1 MEGIANQKILV
12 LGLGATGRSA
22 ANFCIARGASVL
34 AADERGEDQFAELEG
49 LDPRVDRVFGKAFP
63 DPRDF
68 DLVVPSP
75 GVAPERYRDRAQRVW
90 GDIELAYRS
99 ISAPIIAVTGTNGK
113 STTVRL
119 LEELLCAAGARAR
132 AAGNLGTPALE
143 LVGEPLDFAVL
154 EISSFQLEAVE
165 TFRPTVAAILN
176 ITPDHLDRHGS
187 FEAYASAKGRLLANQ
202 RDTDTAILNLDD
214 PAVAALAENASG
226 RVFPFR
232 THGAVSPGA
241 FLDAGA
247 VVLCK
252 KGAAPIRISLDTMQL
267 TGLHN
272 RENAVAALAAVHA
285 AGVDPVRAADAL
297 ASFANLPHRSEFVG
311 QVRGVRYIND
321 SKATNPGAAIRSLA
335 EFSENLIWIA
345 GGRDKNLAFG
355 ELADAAVKRI
365 RTAVLIGESAK
376 KLEAALAGRV
386 DVCAAASLEEAV
398 QRASQLAQPGDVV
411 LLSPACASQDQF
423 CDFQERG
430 ERFRAAVTE
439 LQTRETP

>member
-1 MEGIANQKILV
+1 MEGIANQKVLV
-12 LGLGATGRSA
+12 LGLGATGRST

-34 AADERGEDQFAELEG
+34 VADERDEEQFAGLEG
-49 LDPRVDRVFGKAFP
+49 LDPRVDCVFGVPFP

-113 STTVRL
+113 STTVRM

-132 AAGNLGTPALE
+132 AAGNLGTPALD

-154 EISSFQLEAVE
+154 EISSFQLETVE
-165 TFRPTVAAILN
+165 AFRPAVAAILN
-176 ITPDHLDRHGS
+176 ITPDHLDRHGN
-187 FEAYASAKGRLLANQ
+187 FDAYASAKGKLIANQ
-202 RDTDTAILNLDD
+202 RDTDTAVLNLDD
-214 PAVAALAENASG
+214 PTVAALAKNASG

-232 THGAVSPGA
+232 TQGPVSPGA

-252 KGAAPIRISLDTMQL
+252 EGAAPIRLSLDAMQL
-267 TGLHN
+267 TGSHN
-272 RENAVAALAAVHA
+272 RENVVAALAAVYA

-311 QVRGVRYIND
+311 QARGVRYIDD

-335 EFSENLIWIA
+335 EYSENLIWIA
-345 GGRDKNLAFG
+345 GGRDKDLAFG
-355 ELADAAVKRI
+355 ELADAAVKRV
-365 RTAVLIGESAK
+365 RAAVLIGESAK
-376 KLEAALAGRV
+376 KLETALAGRV
-386 DVCAAASLEEAV
+386 DVCTAASLEEAV

-423 CDFQERG
+423 RDFQERG

-439 LQTRETP
+439 LQTQEMP

>member
-1 MEGIANQKILV
+1 MEGIANQKVLV
-12 LGLGATGRSA
+12 LGLGTTGRST
-22 ANFCIARGASVL
+22 ANFCTARGASVL
-34 AADERGEDQFAELEG
+34 AADERGEEQFAGLED
-49 LDPRVDRVFGKAFP
+49 LDPRVACVFGKPFP

-143 LVGEPLDFAVL
+143 LVGEPLDFAIL
-154 EISSFQLEAVE
+154 EISSFQLETVE
-165 TFRPTVAAILN
+165 TFRPAVAAILN

-187 FEAYASAKGRLLANQ
+187 FDAYASAKGRLLANQ
-202 RDTDTAILNLDD
+202 RDTDTAVLNLDD
-214 PAVAALAENASG
+214 PTVAALAENASG

-232 THGAVSPGA
+232 TRGPVSPGA

-252 KGAAPIRISLDTMQL
+252 EDAAPIRLSLDAMQL
-267 TGLHN
+267 TGRHN
-272 RENAVAALAAVHA
+272 RENVVAALAAVYA
-285 AGVDPVRAADAL
+285 AGVDPIRAADAL
-297 ASFANLPHRSEFVG
+297 ASFANLPHRSELVG
-311 QVRGVRYIND
+311 QARGVRYIDD

-335 EFSENLIWIA
+335 EFSKNLIWIA

-355 ELADAAVKRI
+355 ELADAAVKRV
-365 RTAVLIGESAK
+365 RAAVLIGESAK

-423 CDFQERG
+423 RDFQERG

-439 LQTRETP
+439 LQTREMP

>member
-1 MEGIANQKILV
+1 
-12 LGLGATGRSA
+12 
-22 ANFCIARGASVL
+22 
-34 AADERGEDQFAELEG
+34 
-49 LDPRVDRVFGKAFP
+49 
-63 DPRDF
+63 
-68 DLVVPSP
+68 
-75 GVAPERYRDRAQRVW
+75 
-90 GDIELAYRS
+90 
-99 ISAPIIAVTGTNGK
+99 
-113 STTVRL
+113 L

-154 EISSFQLEAVE
+154 EISSFQLETVE
-165 TFRPTVAAILN
+165 TFRPAIAAILN

-423 CDFQERG
+423 RDFQERG

-439 LQTRETP
+439 LQAREMP